1 MDLKREGPP
10 GGPARCLDYAGL
22 SFCQTTR
29 PRDLPD
35 RLISL
40 HIGRP
45 FEPWYPIV
53 RKREGMPEILIRNL
67 EDSLVDRLRQRA
79 AQHHRSLESE
89 VRLILEEAATRE
101 FEDFR

>member
-1 MDLKREGPP
+1 
-10 GGPARCLDYAGL
+10 
-22 SFCQTTR
+22 
-29 PRDLPD
+29 
-35 RLISL
+35 
-40 HIGRP
+40 
-45 FEPWYPIV
+45 
-53 RKREGMPEILIRNL
+53 MPEILIRNL